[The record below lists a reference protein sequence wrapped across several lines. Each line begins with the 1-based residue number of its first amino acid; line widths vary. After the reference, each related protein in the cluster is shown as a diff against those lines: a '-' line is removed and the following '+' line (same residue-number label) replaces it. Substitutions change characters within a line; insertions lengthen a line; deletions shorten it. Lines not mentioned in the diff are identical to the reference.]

1 MSERSSGAARTA
13 VVTGGGTG
21 IGAAVADTLA
31 RDGYQVTIVGRRS
44 DVLADTAAR
53 IGARFLVADLSQPDE
68 AAQLSGLGSV
78 DVLVCAAGAWA
89 EPPGDDLGGVDKWWR
104 AMFDANVMTA
114 VLSVEAMRH
123 QLRGSVVL
131 IGSIAAQR
139 GGRGAY
145 GAAKAALHGWMYD
158 LAVQLGPRR
167 VTVNVVCPGYVAG
180 TELFGDPPTAGV
192 MARRIGETLT
202 GRVAAPQDVADA
214 VLYLTR
220 APHVTGQVVAVNGGA
235 MLGR

>member
-1 MSERSSGAARTA
+1 LSTSGRSA

-21 IGAAVADTLA
+21 IGAAIAETLA
-31 RDGYQVTIVGRRS
+31 RDGYQVTIIGRRA

-53 IGARFLVADLSQPDE
+53 IGAHHLAADLSRPED
-68 AAQLSGLGSV
+68 AVWLPHALGPV
-78 DVLVCAAGAWA
+78 DVLVCAAGAWS
-89 EPPGDDLGGVDKWWR
+89 EPLGDDLGAVDKWWR
-104 AMFDANVMTA
+104 AMFDANVMPA
-114 VLSVEAMRH
+114 VLAVEALREH
-123 QLRGSVVL
+123 LRGSVVL

-158 LAVQLGPRR
+158 LAAELGHRQ

-180 TELFGDPPTAGV
+180 TEMFGGPPTAAA
-192 MARRIGETLT
+192 MARRVGETLT
-202 GRVAAPQDVADA
+202 GRVATPWDVADA

-220 APHVTGQVVAVNGGA
+220 ATHVTGQIVAVNGGA
-235 MLGR
+235 VLGR